1 MRLDHL
7 LSKEFLFWNGE
18 KNRLEDSFYR
28 CFGLVFFGKEG
39 RGFLRAW
46 HAVGVLEQ
54 RSGPDPTVTDGH
66 CFCGCLFGVGVLVVN
81 CIVDASIFD
90 LCKQY

>member
-7 LSKEFLFWNGE
+7 LSKEFCFGTARKTVKDSFKDFWLCLFWQ
-18 KNRLEDSFYR
+18 
-28 CFGLVFFGKEG
+28 
-39 RGFLRAW
+39 RGTGFWL
-46 HAVGVLEQ
+46 GML
-54 RSGPDPTVTDGH
+54 SGFWSSAPDLTPPIRIVIV
-66 CFCGCLFGVGVLVVN
+66 CGCLFGVGVLVVN

>member
-1 MRLDHL
+1 MERQGRPLRIRFIDVL
-7 LSKEFLFWNGE
+7 ALSFLAKRDGV
-18 KNRLEDSFYR
+18 L
-28 CFGLVFFGKEG
+28 
-39 RGFLRAW
+39 AW

>member
-1 MRLDHL
+1 M
-7 LSKEFLFWNGE
+7 
-18 KNRLEDSFYR
+18 
-28 CFGLVFFGKEG
+28 
-39 RGFLRAW
+39 AW

-54 RSGPDPTVTDGH
+54 RSGPDPTDTDWLLY
-66 CFCGCLFGVGVLVVN
+66 CGCLFGVGVLVVN

>member
-7 LSKEFLFWNGE
+7 LSKEFLFWNGKE
-18 KNRLEDSFYR
+18 DRLENSF
-28 CFGLVFFGKEG
+28 FDMALSFGKEG

-54 RSGPDPTVTDGH
+54 RSGPDPINASGYCLWLFVW
-66 CFCGCLFGVGVLVVN
+66 CGCVGCELY
-81 CIVDASIFD
+81 SGREH
-90 LCKQY
+90 L

>member
-7 LSKEFLFWNGE
+7 LSKEFLFWNG
-18 KNRLEDSFYR
+18 KKLTVKDSFYR
-28 CFGLVFFGKEG
+28 CFGSVFLAKRDGV
-39 RGFLRAW
+39 LAW

-54 RSGPDPTVTDGH
+54 RSGPDPTDTDWLLY
-66 CFCGCLFGVGVLVVN
+66 CGCLFGVGVLVVN

>member
-18 KNRLEDSFYR
+18 KTVKDSFYR
-28 CFGLVFFGKEG
+28 CFGSVFFGKRDG
-39 RGFLRAW
+39 VLAW

-54 RSGPDPTVTDGH
+54 RSGPDPTNASGYCLWLFVW
-66 CFCGCLFGVGVLVVN
+66 CGCVGCELY
-81 CIVDASIFD
+81 SGREH
-90 LCKQY
+90 L

>member
-7 LSKEFLFWNGE
+7 LSKEFLFWNGKE
-18 KNRLEDSFYR
+18 DRLGNSFYR
-28 CFGLVFFGKEG
+28 CFGSVFLAKRDGV
-39 RGFLRAW
+39 LAW

-66 CFCGCLFGVGVLVVN
+66 CLWLFVWCGCVGCELY
-81 CIVDASIFD
+81 SGREH
-90 LCKQY
+90 L

>member
-7 LSKEFLFWNGE
+7 LSKEFLFWNGKE
-18 KNRLEDSFYR
+18 DRLEDSFKDVWL
-28 CFGLVFFGKEG
+28 CLFWQ
-39 RGFLRAW
+39 RGTGFWLGMLSGFWSSAPDLIPPLRMAI
-46 HAVGVLEQ
+46 V
-54 RSGPDPTVTDGH
+54 
-66 CFCGCLFGVGVLVVN
+66 CGCLFGVGVLVVN

>member
-7 LSKEFLFWNGE
+7 LSKEFLFWNGKRTVRE
-18 KNRLEDSFYR
+18 FV
-28 CFGLVFFGKEG
+28 FWHGLVFFGKG
-39 RGFLRAW
+39 GTGFFGL
-46 HAVGVLEQ
+46 GML
-54 RSGPDPTVTDGH
+54 SGFWSSAPDLTPPTRIVIV
-66 CFCGCLFGVGVLVVN
+66 CGCLFGVGVLVVN

>member
-1 MRLDHL
+1 MERQGRPLGNSFFDMA
-7 LSKEFLFWNGE
+7 LS
-18 KNRLEDSFYR
+18 
-28 CFGLVFFGKEG
+28 FGKEG

>member
-7 LSKEFLFWNGE
+7 LSKEFLFWNG
-18 KNRLEDSFYR
+18 KKLTVKDSFIDV
-28 CFGLVFFGKEG
+28 LALFFLAKRR

-54 RSGPDPTVTDGH
+54 RSGPDPTGMD
-66 CFCGCLFGVGVLVVN
+66 
-81 CIVDASIFD
+81 
-90 LCKQY
+90 

>member
-1 MRLDHL
+1 MERREEPLGNSFFGMA
-7 LSKEFLFWNGE
+7 LS
-18 KNRLEDSFYR
+18 
-28 CFGLVFFGKEG
+28 FGKEG

-54 RSGPDPTVTDGH
+54 RSGPDPTDTDWLLYW
-66 CFCGCLFGVGVLVVN
+66 GCLFGVGVLVVN

>member
-1 MRLDHL
+1 M
-7 LSKEFLFWNGE
+7 FWPCLFWQRG
-18 KNRLEDSFYR
+18 D
-28 CFGLVFFGKEG
+28 GVF
-39 RGFLRAW
+39 RAW

-54 RSGPDPTVTDGH
+54 RSGPDPTDTSD
-66 CFCGCLFGVGVLVVN
+66 CLVVVVCFGVGVLVVN

>member
-28 CFGLVFFGKEG
+28 CFGSVFLAKRDGV
-39 RGFLRAW
+39 LAW

-54 RSGPDPTVTDGH
+54 RSGPDPTDTSD
-66 CFCGCLFGVGVLVVN
+66 CLVVVV
-81 CIVDASIFD
+81 CLVWVCW
-90 LCKQY
+90 L

>member
-7 LSKEFLFWNGE
+7 LSKEFLFWNG
-18 KNRLEDSFYR
+18 KKLTVEDSFKDFWLCLFWQR
-28 CFGLVFFGKEG
+28 GT
-39 RGFLRAW
+39 GFLRAW

-54 RSGPDPTVTDGH
+54 RSGPDPTDTDWLLY
-66 CFCGCLFGVGVLVVN
+66 CGCLFGVGVLVVN

>member
-1 MRLDHL
+1 MA
-7 LSKEFLFWNGE
+7 LS
-18 KNRLEDSFYR
+18 
-28 CFGLVFFGKEG
+28 FGKEG
-39 RGFLRAW
+39 RGLAW

-54 RSGPDPTVTDGH
+54 RSGPDPTDTSDRLVVIG
-66 CFCGCLFGVGVLVVN
+66 LFGVGVLVVN

>member
-7 LSKEFLFWNGE
+7 LSKEFCFGTAR
-18 KNRLEDSFYR
+18 KTVKDSFYR
-28 CFGLVFFGKEG
+28 CFGSVFFGKEG

-54 RSGPDPTVTDGH
+54 RSGPDPTVTDCH
-66 CFCGCLFGVGVLVVN
+66 CFCDWFVWCGCVGCELY
-81 CIVDASIFD
+81 SGREH
-90 LCKQY
+90 L

>member
-1 MRLDHL
+1 MERQGRPLRIRFIDVL
-7 LSKEFLFWNGE
+7 ALSFLAKRDG
-18 KNRLEDSFYR
+18 
-28 CFGLVFFGKEG
+28 VF
-39 RGFLRAW
+39 RAW

-54 RSGPDPTVTDGH
+54 RSGPDPTNTSD
-66 CFCGCLFGVGVLVVN
+66 CFIVIGLFGVGVLVVN

>member
-7 LSKEFLFWNGE
+7 LSKEFCFGTARRTV
-18 KNRLEDSFYR
+18 KDSFKDIWLCLLAKR
-28 CFGLVFFGKEG
+28 D
-39 RGFLRAW
+39 
-46 HAVGVLEQ
+46 GVLGLGML
-54 RSGPDPTVTDGH
+54 SGFWSSAPDLIPPIRMVIV
-66 CFCGCLFGVGVLVVN
+66 CGCLFGVGVLVVN

>member
-1 MRLDHL
+1 MERQGRPLRIRL
-7 LSKEFLFWNGE
+7 KI
-18 KNRLEDSFYR
+18 
-28 CFGLVFFGKEG
+28 FGLVFFGKEETG
-39 RGFLRAW
+39 VLRAW

-54 RSGPDPTVTDGH
+54 RSGPDPTNASD
-66 CFCGCLFGVGVLVVN
+66 CLVVVVCFGVGVLVVN

>member
-1 MRLDHL
+1 MFWLC
-7 LSKEFLFWNGE
+7 FLAKRDGV
-18 KNRLEDSFYR
+18 L
-28 CFGLVFFGKEG
+28 
-39 RGFLRAW
+39 AW

-54 RSGPDPTVTDGH
+54 RSGPDPTDTSD
-66 CFCGCLFGVGVLVVN
+66 CFIVVVCFGVGVLVVN

>member
-18 KNRLEDSFYR
+18 KNRLEDSF
-28 CFGLVFFGKEG
+28 FDMALS
-39 RGFLRAW
+39 FLAKRDGVLAW